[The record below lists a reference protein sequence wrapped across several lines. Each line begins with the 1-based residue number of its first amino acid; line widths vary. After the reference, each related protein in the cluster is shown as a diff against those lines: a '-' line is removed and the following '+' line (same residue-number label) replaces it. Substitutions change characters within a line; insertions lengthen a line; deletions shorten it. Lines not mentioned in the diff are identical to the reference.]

1 MGIDT
6 NAEFHGSI
14 TLIQGSLMKKES
26 LVDEDVIIEECKK
39 LQTWKWMDR
48 AAEKKRKKNQNQ
60 LSYFR
65 EHSNIPLVRQ
75 QRVLWK

>member
-26 LVDEDVIIEECKK
+26 LVDEDVIIESARNYK
-39 LQTWKWMDR
+39 LESEWIGLQ
-48 AAEKKRKKNQNQ
+48 KRKEKRIKTN
-60 LSYFR
+60 
-65 EHSNIPLVRQ
+65 
-75 QRVLWK
+75 